1 MAIRK
6 GSRQHGGKASTLLQT
21 PEAPAAGPGQ
31 LDIGCFHFQQRER
44 EEGNETNQPYS
55 WLFGAKRTHV
65 RAGREMLWVRGAPAE
80 KGEPTLPPGN
90 VPRRRRHVTLACT
103 QQPRPH
109 PLPAR
114 AMAPGGI
121 SAWNV
126 VVPKKETGEAHE
138 AGALVRLYSSPR
150 SAAMGSLVHL
160 SVSSWDSA

>member
-1 MAIRK
+1 MFSFSAK
-6 GSRQHGGKASTLLQT
+6 GERRGERNEPTLLMV
-21 PEAPAAGPGQ
+21 
-31 LDIGCFHFQQRER
+31 
-44 EEGNETNQPYS
+44 
-55 WLFGAKRTHV
+55 FGAKRTHV

-80 KGEPTLPPGN
+80 KGEPTLPTGN
-90 VPRRRRHVTLACT
+90 VPRRRRHVTPACT

-114 AMAPGGI
+114 AMAPEGI

-138 AGALVRLYSSPR
+138 AGALVQLYSSPR